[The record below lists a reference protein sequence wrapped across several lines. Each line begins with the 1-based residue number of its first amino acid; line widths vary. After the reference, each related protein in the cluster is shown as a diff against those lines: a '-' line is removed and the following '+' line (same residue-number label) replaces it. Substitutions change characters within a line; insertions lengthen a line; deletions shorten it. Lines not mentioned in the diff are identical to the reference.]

1 MEDAKFIT
9 VIVADLVVTVLA
21 VALIAAALVRV
32 MERSQKNMMQIALSE
47 QRQHYLSELQRRD
60 VEIDRLKHEVATLE
74 RLLNAKFPLEF
85 GAPGE

>member
-9 VIVADLVVTVLA
+9 IIVADLVVTVLA

-47 QRQHYLSELQRRD
+47 QRQHYQTELQRRD
-60 VEIDRLKHEVATLE
+60 VEIERLRSEVATLE